1 MKKVWDGLKDVAGQV
16 ASSDAGGIDSTPRVR
31 PMTEAEAPD
40 PTAKR
45 GGVESAADAD
55 EQHRSSFTLEVDAGT
70 YIATGEVVVLLGENG
85 TGKSTFL
92 DLLGSWLL
100 HGDRPCDTGSAG
112 DQNRNTGKGAEN
124 LTEARGL
131 VAVKRQ
137 HPLDRA
143 RRLWAGSVGSFLDIS
158 PAALMVHDRV
168 SGRLLLGWFR
178 LVCTRAHSCRS
189 IVYPL
194 CTCILNSAGNV
205 ARDDIH
211 TLTHSNAPLDV
222 SSSCSEATSG

>member
-1 MKKVWDGLKDVAGQV
+1 MKKVWDGLEDVAGQV

-31 PMTEAEAPD
+31 PMTEAEAAD

-124 LTEARGL
+124 FTEARGL

-168 SGRLLLGWFR
+168 SGRLLLG
-178 LVCTRAHSCRS
+178 
-189 IVYPL
+189 
-194 CTCILNSAGNV
+194 
-205 ARDDIH
+205 
-211 TLTHSNAPLDV
+211 
-222 SSSCSEATSG
+222 